1 MNELRGFAW
10 HTSTSWSRQRQ
21 RAEAPCQVPLSLQ
34 AALTVPYNSI
44 HSLRHTGHMHNKSN
58 YFSVL
63 QGWGSLQEARVVR
76 KSPTEHIV
84 LQLRCRDG
92 TNLISNPSSA
102 TYQSLLPNSTA
113 IGASLT
119 QTDARSDEHVVAPP
133 KDHSMGKEVINH
145 FSKTL
150 PRESKGN
157 LLAGRLTAFKENFT
171 QQLE

>member
-1 MNELRGFAW
+1 MNELRGFAQ

-21 RAEAPCQVPLSLQ
+21 QDEAPCQVLLSLQ

-44 HSLRHTGHMHNKSN
+44 HSLCHAGHMHKSN
-58 YFSVL
+58 HFSVL
-63 QGWGSLQEARVVR
+63 QWWGSLQEARVVR
-76 KSPTEHIV
+76 ESPTEHIV

-92 TNLISNPSSA
+92 TNLISKPSSA
-102 TYQSLLPNSTA
+102 TSQSLLPNQTA
-113 IGASLT
+113 MGASLT
-119 QTDARSDEHVVAPP
+119 QTDPRSDEHVAAPP

-150 PRESKGN
+150 PRESEGN